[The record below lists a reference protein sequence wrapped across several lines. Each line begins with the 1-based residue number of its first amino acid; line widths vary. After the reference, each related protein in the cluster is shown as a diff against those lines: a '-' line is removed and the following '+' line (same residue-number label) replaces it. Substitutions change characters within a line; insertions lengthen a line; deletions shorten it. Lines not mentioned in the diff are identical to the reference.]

1 MPLIRRGHAVCLR
14 RNAALKADARKQD
27 KTGASG
33 GLDAGAKT
41 LASHD
46 ASAGQQVGRL
56 RNNLSDLSGHE
67 KNRLVR
73 EHDAIK

>member
-1 MPLIRRGHAVCLR
+1 MI
-14 RNAALKADARKQD
+14 
-27 KTGASG
+27 
-33 GLDAGAKT
+33 
-41 LASHD
+41 